1 MSLCFDFS
9 DEQNMMRD
17 AIQTFCKEEVEPL
30 VEEAE
35 KTESF
40 PLELFPKMAEM
51 GLLGICFDE
60 KYGGLGLDKVTQC
73 ILAEELGKTCA
84 GIAKGVAA
92 HVDLGSLPVSKFGT
106 EEQKEKYLKP
116 SIAGEMI
123 GALAITEPNAGSDA
137 RAIKTNAT
145 KDGDSWIL
153 NGTKTWCSNGVIC
166 NYVIVAAY
174 TNKEDKKNG
183 ISIFIVDKDTP
194 GFEVSRKIHKL
205 GHRSSDVAE
214 LVFENCKLPQNAL
227 LGEEEGKF
235 QALME
240 TLIAA
245 RISHGVKSVGLATAA
260 FEYALNY
267 SKEREAFGRPINKF
281 QAISFKLAQMATKIE
296 TARLLGYK
304 AAWLYDQGRPCVKEA
319 SMAKLY
325 SAEVVQWCASEG
337 IQVLGGYGYAT
348 EYAAERYYRDAKL
361 SSITEGTSEIQ
372 HVIIAKELG
381 I

>member
-1 MSLCFDFS
+1 MSLSFDFS
-9 DEQNMMRD
+9 EDQNMMRD
-17 AIQTFCKEEVEPL
+17 AIKTFCKEEIAPL

-35 KTESF
+35 KKESF

-51 GLLGICFDE
+51 GLLGICFEE

-92 HVDLGSLPVSKFGT
+92 HVDLGSLPISKFGT
-106 EEQKEKYLKP
+106 EEQKEKYLVP
-116 SIAGEMI
+116 SIAGKII
-123 GALAITEPNAGSDA
+123 GALAITEPNAVTDSS
-137 RAIKTNAT
+137 AIKTNAI

-153 NGTKTWCSNGVIC
+153 HRTNPWCSNGVIC

-214 LVFENCKLPQNAL
+214 LVFENCKLPKESL

-245 RISHGVKSVGLATAA
+245 RISHAIKSVGLATAA
-260 FEYALNY
+260 FEYALQY

-281 QAISFKLAQMATKIE
+281 QAISFKLAQMAVKIE

-304 AAWLYDQGRPCVKEA
+304 AAWLYDQGRPCVMQA

-337 IQVLGGYGYAT
+337 VQILGGYGYAT
-348 EYAAERYYRDAKL
+348 EYDAERFYRDAKL

>member
-9 DEQNMMRD
+9 EEQNMMRD
-17 AIQTFCKEEVEPL
+17 AIRTFCKDEVEPL

-35 KTESF
+35 KQESF
-40 PLELFPKMAEM
+40 PVQLYPKMAEM

-60 KYGGLGLDKVTQC
+60 KYGGLGLDKVTEC
-73 ILAEELGKTCA
+73 ILAEELGRTCA
-84 GIAKGVAA
+84 GIAKGVNA
-92 HVDLGSLPVSKFGT
+92 HVDLACLPLSKFGS
-106 EEQKEKYLKP
+106 EEQKEKYLAP
-116 SIAGEMI
+116 SIAGEII

-137 RAIKTNAT
+137 RAIKTSAA
-145 KDGDSWIL
+145 KEKGKWIL
-153 NGTKTWCSNGVIC
+153 NGTKTWITNGVIC
-166 NYVIVAAY
+166 NYVVVAAY
-174 TNKEDKKNG
+174 TNKEDRKNG

-194 GFEVSRKIHKL
+194 GFQVSRKIEKL

-214 LVFENCKLPQNAL
+214 LVFENCELSEDAL
-227 LGEEEGKF
+227 LGGEEGKF

-260 FEYALNY
+260 FEYALAY
-267 SKEREAFGRPINKF
+267 SKEREAFGRTITKF
-281 QAISFKLAQMATKIE
+281 QGISFKLAQMATKIE

-325 SAEVVQWCASEG
+325 SAEVVQWCATEG

-348 EYAAERYYRDAKL
+348 EYSAERFYRDAKL
-361 SSITEGTSEIQ
+361 ASITEGTSEIQ

>member
-1 MSLCFDFS
+1 MSLSFDFS
-9 DEQNMMRD
+9 DDQNMMRD
-17 AIQTFCKEEVEPL
+17 AIKTFCKEEIAPL

-40 PLELFPKMAEM
+40 PQELFPKMAEM

-92 HVDLGSLPVSKFGT
+92 HVDLGSLPIAKFGT
-106 EEQKEKYLKP
+106 EEQKEKYLTP
-116 SIAGEMI
+116 SIAGEII
-123 GALAITEPNAGSDA
+123 GALAITEPNAGTDA
-137 RAIKTNAT
+137 RAIKTNAV
-145 KDGDSWIL
+145 KDGDSWIM

-183 ISIFIVDKDTP
+183 ISIFIVEKGTP

-214 LVFENCKLPQNAL
+214 LVFENCKLPKNAL

-245 RISHGVKSVGLATAA
+245 RISHAIKSVGLATAA

-281 QAISFKLAQMATKIE
+281 QAISFKLAQMAVKIE

-304 AAWLYDQGRPCVKEA
+304 AAWLYDQGRPCVLEA

-337 IQVLGGYGYAT
+337 VQVLGGYGYAT
-348 EYAAERYYRDAKL
+348 EYDAERFYRDAKL

>member
-1 MSLCFDFS
+1 M
-9 DEQNMMRD
+9 
-17 AIQTFCKEEVEPL
+17 
-30 VEEAE
+30 
-35 KTESF
+35 
-40 PLELFPKMAEM
+40 
-51 GLLGICFDE
+51 
-60 KYGGLGLDKVTQC
+60 
-73 ILAEELGKTCA
+73 
-84 GIAKGVAA
+84 
-92 HVDLGSLPVSKFGT
+92 
-106 EEQKEKYLKP
+106 
-116 SIAGEMI
+116 
-123 GALAITEPNAGSDA
+123 
-137 RAIKTNAT
+137 
-145 KDGDSWIL
+145 

-214 LVFENCKLPQNAL
+214 LVFENCKLPADSL
-227 LGEEEGKF
+227 LGGEEGKF

-245 RISHGVKSVGLATAA
+245 RISHAIKSVGLATAA
-260 FEYALNY
+260 FEYALQY

-281 QAISFKLAQMATKIE
+281 QAISFKLAQMAVKIE

-337 IQVLGGYGYAT
+337 VQVLGGYGYAT
-348 EYAAERYYRDAKL
+348 EYSAERFYRDAKL